1 VTHAMGDLMHM
12 PHSSVILI
20 VRTTHEHLSSP
31 IRAAEGLPDEL
42 KTPPPGIKPPIL
54 LNLSSLTFYTPVCKT
69 GTNETDIPR
78 VGVEKALD
86 TINESGHLGR
96 ILAWKP

>member
-1 VTHAMGDLMHM
+1 MDDLMHI
-12 PHSSVILI
+12 PHSSII
-20 VRTTHEHLSSP
+20 LSSAYNSRAFILP

-69 GTNETDIPR
+69 GTNETDILR

-86 TINESGHLGR
+86 TINESGHLG
-96 ILAWKP
+96 PGF